1 MEKQNGNGP
10 VGAVLVVGGGIG
22 GIQAS
27 LDLAESGYYVYLVE
41 KTPSIGGVMAQLDKT
56 FPTNDC
62 SMCILSPKLVECG
75 RHLNIELLTYS
86 EVLDIKGEPGDFTV
100 SVKKKAR
107 FVDGTKC
114 TGCGLCAEGCPIT
127 MKNEYDQGLVERKAI
142 YTPFLQSVPNTYVID
157 RREERPCKA
166 ACKDACPIH
175 MNIQGYAVL
184 IANGRFKEA
193 YDLIRKTNPL
203 PMVCGRV
210 CYAPCEQACNR
221 GQMDEPI
228 AIRELKR
235 FVTDQIDID
244 TIELPEI
251 ITNGKKVAIVGSGPA
266 GLAAAHDLAL
276 EGYEATIFE
285 ALPEPGGMLRVGIP
299 QYRLPK
305 DVLGKEIEYIK
316 RLGVEIRTN
325 ARIGREIQLEE
336 LRKSYQAIFI
346 ATGAHASTRLNIPGE
361 DSPGVINA
369 TDFLRDVNMGGQVG
383 MGRKVAIIGG
393 GNTAVDA
400 ARVARRL
407 GSEAKVIY
415 RRSRAEMPA
424 TAAEVK
430 GAEEEGV
437 EIVFLTNPTRMITE
451 DGKLSKMECTRM
463 KLGEPD
469 TSGRRRPVPIAG
481 SQFTI
486 DVDTVITALGQ
497 APILDFTREL
507 GIAVSKRG
515 TISTDE
521 ALATNVEG
529 IFAGG
534 DAVTGPSI
542 VIEAIAAGKKAA
554 RSIDE
559 YLRGEPLSSKEDRRQ
574 PEELSTGEVAALR
587 QRFPLKNRVLIR
599 ESDPGERIAD
609 FTEVEQGYSVSEA
622 KEEAERCLASQIE
635 GCFQCHEC
643 EARCTA
649 KAIDYGMQDEYV
661 DLNVG
666 AVVFAPGY
674 DLFDPSVQ
682 YELGYR
688 KYANVVDSIE
698 FERIL
703 SATGPYQGTL
713 LRPSDSTPPRR
724 IAFIQCVGSRDPK
737 HGRPYCSSVCCTYA
751 IKEAMIAKEHSTTP
765 LDITIFF
772 MDIRTHGKDFDKYYE
787 RAKEESG
794 IAFIR
799 SKVYNIEAAD
809 SPGDLVVRFATEDG
823 VVEAA
828 QFSIVVLSVG
838 FQSCPELVEFAKK
851 VGVQVNPYG
860 FCQTRPFSPMETS
873 KPGIFVCG
881 AFSAPKDIPETVV
894 QASGAAGEISAL
906 LAPARGTLTRTKE
919 YPPERDVSAE
929 EPRIGVFICHCGVNI
944 GGYVDVP
951 EVSEFAKTLPRVAHA
966 ERNLFTCS
974 QDTQERIKK
983 AIEEHKLNRVV
994 VASCTPRTHEP
1005 MFRETIREAG
1015 LNPYLFEMANIR
1027 DQCSWV
1033 HMHERD
1039 KATEKAKDLVRM
1051 AVAKASLIEPLKPV
1065 ALPVNRRALVIGAGV
1080 AGMTSALTLAEQ
1092 GFEVDIIERSNVLG
1106 GITRRLHSNLDGEDV
1121 QQFLGDLISK
1131 VQEHPK
1137 IRVYTDTW
1145 IVDVH
1150 GYVGNFTTEI
1160 MRYRGRVIEKLD
1172 HGVTI
1177 IATGAEEYEPDEYL
1191 YGRDPRVLTQLE
1203 LEEET
1208 VNKAPDII
1216 SCDNLVMIQC
1226 VGCRDDNRPYCSRV
1240 CCNSAINNAL
1250 RLKEMKPDM
1259 NIYILY
1265 RDVRTYGFNEKY
1277 YEEARQKGV
1286 IFLRYDLDNKPRV
1299 NQKRKDSRFLL
1310 RVEINDPVLGE
1321 NVVIDA
1327 DILALSVAMVPS
1339 PEATELAML
1348 YKVPLNEDGFFLEA
1362 HVKLRPVDF
1371 ATDGVFVCGLAHA
1384 PKSIE
1389 ESIAQAKAAASRATV
1404 VLVKDAIVGEGIVA
1418 SVNEDICSGCG
1429 VCEVLCPYAAIAVD
1443 RERRVSVVNEAL
1455 CKGCGT
1461 CCAACPAGAVQQR
1474 GFTSE
1479 EVSAML
1485 SAALAGE

>member
-1 MEKQNGNGP
+1 MEKQNGNGI

-62 SMCILSPKLVECG
+62 SMCVLSPKLVECG

-86 EVLDIKGEPGDFTV
+86 EVLDIKGGPGNFTV
-100 SVKKKAR
+100 SVKKKAK
-107 FVDGTKC
+107 FVDGAKC
-114 TGCGLCAEGCPIT
+114 TGCGLCAEGCPVI
-127 MKNEYDQGLVERKAI
+127 MRNEYDQGLVERKAI

-157 RREERPCKA
+157 RREERPCNA

-175 MNIQGYAVL
+175 MNIQGYAAL
-184 IANGRFKEA
+184 IAGGRFKEA

-203 PMVCGRV
+203 PIVCGRV
-210 CYAPCEQACNR
+210 CYAPCEAACNR

-244 TIELPEI
+244 TIEVPEI
-251 ITNGKKVAIVGSGPA
+251 TRNGKRIAIVGSGPA

-276 EGYEATIFE
+276 EGYEPTIFE

-299 QYRLPK
+299 EYRLPK
-305 DVLGKEIEYIK
+305 DILNKEIGYIK
-316 RLGVEIRTN
+316 RLGVEIKTN
-325 ARIGREIQLEE
+325 TRIGEEIQLED
-336 LRKSYQAIFI
+336 LRKSYHAIFI
-346 ATGAHASTRLNIPGE
+346 ATGAHTSTRLNIPGE

-369 TDFLRDVNMGGQVG
+369 TDFLRDVNMGGEVNIGQ
-383 MGRKVAIIGG
+383 KVAIIGG

-407 GSEAKVIY
+407 GSEVKVIY

-424 TAAEVK
+424 TASEVK

-437 EIVFLTNPTRMITE
+437 EIVFLTNPARIITQNGKVSKTECVRME
-451 DGKLSKMECTRM
+451 
-463 KLGEPD
+463 LGEPD
-469 TSGRRRPVPIAG
+469 ASGRRRPVPVAG
-481 SQFTI
+481 SEF
-486 DVDTVITALGQ
+486 VVAADTVITALGQ
-497 APILDFTREL
+497 ASVLDFAKES
-507 GIAVSKRG
+507 GIEISRRG
-515 TISTDE
+515 TIVTDE
-521 ALATNVEG
+521 ASASNVEG

-534 DAVTGPSI
+534 DVVTGPSI

-559 YLRGEPLSSKEDRRQ
+559 YLKGELLSSKEDTRK
-574 PEELSTGEVAALR
+574 PEELDPEEVAVLK
-587 QRFPLKNRVLIR
+587 QRFPSQNRVTMR
-599 ESDPGERIAD
+599 ESNPAERITN
-609 FTEVEQGYSVSEA
+609 FREVEQGYSVSEA
-622 KEEAERCLASQIE
+622 KAEAERCLASQIE

-649 KAIDYGMQDEYV
+649 KAINYEMQDEYLE
-661 DLNVG
+661 LNVG
-666 AVVFAPGY
+666 AVIFTPGY

-688 KYANVVDSIE
+688 KYPNVVDSIE

-703 SATGPYQGTL
+703 SATGPYKGTL
-713 LRPSDSTPPRR
+713 LRPSDLTPPQK
-724 IAFIQCVGSRDPK
+724 IAFIQCVGSRDPS
-737 HGRPYCSSVCCTYA
+737 HNRPYCSSVCCTYA
-751 IKEAMIAKEHSTTP
+751 IKEAMIAKEHSTIP

-772 MDIRTHGKDFDKYYE
+772 MDIRTYGKDFDKYYE

-794 IAFIR
+794 VHFVR
-799 SKVYNIEAAD
+799 SKVYNVEAAD
-809 SPGDLVVRFATEDG
+809 RPGDLTVKFATEDG
-823 VVEAA
+823 LVRTE

-838 FQSCPELVEFAKK
+838 FQSSPELVELAKK
-851 VGVQVNPYG
+851 GGIQLNPYG
-860 FCQTRPFSPMETS
+860 FCQTRPFLPMETS

-906 LAPARGTLTRTKE
+906 LAPARGTLTRKKE
-919 YPPERDVSAE
+919 YPPERDVSGE
-929 EPRIGVFICHCGVNI
+929 EPRIGVFVCHCGVNI

-951 EVSEFAKTLPRVAHA
+951 EVSRFARTLPNVAYA

-974 QDTQERIKK
+974 QDTQEKIKK
-983 AIEEHKLNRVV
+983 AIEEYGLNRVV

-1005 MFRETIREAG
+1005 MFRETLREAG

-1033 HMHERD
+1033 HMHEPK

-1051 AVAKASLIEPLKPV
+1051 AVAKARLIEPLQPV
-1065 ALPVNRRALVIGAGV
+1065 ALPVNHRALVIGAGV

-1092 GFEVDIIERSNVLG
+1092 GFEVDLIERSNVLG
-1106 GITRRLHSNLDGEDV
+1106 GITRRIHFNLDGEDV
-1121 QQFLGDLISK
+1121 QKFLGDLINK
-1131 VQEHPK
+1131 VQEHPN

-1150 GYVGNFTTEI
+1150 GYVGDFTTEV
-1160 MRYRGRVIEKLD
+1160 MRYRGRVVEKLE

-1177 IATGAEEYEPDEYL
+1177 IATGAEEYKPDEYL

-1208 VNKAPDII
+1208 LKKNPDII
-1216 SCDNLVMIQC
+1216 NCDNLVMIQC

-1240 CCNSAINNAL
+1240 CCNRAINNAL
-1250 RLKEMKPDM
+1250 KLKEIRPAM

-1277 YEEARQKGV
+1277 YEQARQKGV
-1286 IFLRYDLDNKPRV
+1286 IFLRYDLERKPRV
-1299 NQKRKDSRFLL
+1299 SQRRKDSRFLL
-1310 RVEINDPVLGE
+1310 SIETNDPVLGE
-1321 NVVIDA
+1321 DVIIDA

-1339 PEATELAML
+1339 PEARELAML
-1348 YKVPLNEDGFFLEA
+1348 YKVPLNQDGFFLEA

-1389 ESIAQAKAAASRATV
+1389 ESIAQAKAAASRASIILVRDTV
-1404 VLVKDAIVGEGIVA
+1404 VGEGIVA
-1418 SVNEDICSGCG
+1418 SVNERICTGCG
-1429 VCEVLCPYAAIAVD
+1429 VCEAMCPYGAIAVD
-1443 RERRVSVVNEAL
+1443 REKGVAGVNEAL

-1461 CCAACPAGAVQQR
+1461 CCAACPSGAAQQR
-1474 GFTSE
+1474 GFTRE
-1479 EVSAML
+1479 QISAAIG
-1485 SAALAGE
+1485 AALAGV